1 MSFGHAD
8 REGAQIVQTA
18 CLGVKAGS
26 KNVEII
32 AENYLA

>member
-8 REGAQIVQTA
+8 REGAQIVLTG
-18 CLGVKAGS
+18 CLGVKAGL

-32 AENYLA
+32 TENDLA